1 MTQLIYCAM
10 VRYYNFFYSFIHQR
24 KISALCISSNFPDH
38 FRPFTLCFV
47 SFFLP
52 SLPRADCA
60 TSRVRV
66 TICHFWGGKITPET
80 EASNR
85 GFVNSSAYLTKYWPV
100 RCATPSQ
107 GRCARGQGGR
117 YAIRART
124 TSTSALM
131 ISLPHE
137 NCLKRRACATRDT
150 TSWGAGAKIWFVR
163 PPCALRWKEVGHPP
177 QKLLLHH
184 YFEVF
189 YSSPVLQE
197 TESLQSFSQTW
208 TARAR
213 KASPTETRR
222 ASLKSEPC
230 LVRVIK

>member
-52 SLPRADCA
+52 SFPRADCA

-100 RCATPSQ
+100 RCATLSQ

-117 YAIRART
+117 SAIRART

-131 ISLPHE
+131 ICLPHE

-150 TSWGAGAKIWFVR
+150 TSWGAGVKIWFGR
-163 PPCALRWKEVGHPP
+163 LAPCVEKRSDI
-177 QKLLLHH
+177 LLKSFCFTTILK
-184 YFEVF
+184 
-189 YSSPVLQE
+189 YSVPRRFCRKRQV
-197 TESLQSFSQTW
+197 FSQSNVNRTR
-208 TARAR
+208 TQSESDRD
-213 KASPTETRR
+213 KASI
-222 ASLKSEPC
+222 S
-230 LVRVIK
+230 